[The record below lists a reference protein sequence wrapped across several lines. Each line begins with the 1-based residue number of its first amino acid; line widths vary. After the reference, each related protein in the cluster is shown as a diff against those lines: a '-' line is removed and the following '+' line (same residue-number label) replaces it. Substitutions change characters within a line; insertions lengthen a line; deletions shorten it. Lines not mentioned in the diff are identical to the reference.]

1 MEKIIALNDLLIEQ
15 IRDLYNGELQQLAAL
30 PKWRE
35 KVYTTELED
44 LIDFHIRETKAQI
57 KRLEYVFKLLDNK
70 PLGEQCKVMKTL
82 IKSAAEL
89 IDRSA
94 DPEVRDAVI
103 VISLQ
108 KMNHYEIAGYGTAIA
123 YARALHFDD
132 TAATLLDTLR
142 EEKQSDLDLTKL
154 AEEKINIKAKRT
166 AIA

>member
-1 MEKIIALNDLLIEQ
+1 M
-15 IRDLYNGELQQLAAL
+15 

-35 KVYTTELED
+35 KVYTTELDD

-57 KRLEYVFKLLDNK
+57 KRLELVFKQMEIK
-70 PLGEQCKVMKTL
+70 SSGEQCKVMKTL
-82 IKSAAEL
+82 IKSAMEL

-108 KMNHYEIAGYGTAIA
+108 KINHYEIACYGTAIA
-123 YARALHFDD
+123 YARALHLDD
-132 TAATLLDTLR
+132 TAATFLDTLR

-166 AIA
+166 ALA